1 MYSIRRTCTL
11 PHIGDRFVPDP
22 RVVDMD
28 LAKMIVASRET
39 DASLN
44 VSKGDD
50 IPTPNSSRALARY
63 SSAMARELLGI
74 TVPSVS
80 DSFDALGALKN
91 FLPVLRENRLNTQG
105 PRRLTDIFS
114 PTAVALTAQTT
125 PRRHVARNPIRILDA
140 PGLQES
146 FYSKLLDWGTSNVL
160 SVALGDTAFLWN
172 PDSGTTSAFYRTPA
186 GENIA
191 SLSWLKKT
199 NYIAL
204 GTEHSMVQV
213 WDAER
218 LTCVREMQS
227 HAGRVGS
234 LAWNGPLLSSGS
246 RDGQIHH
253 HDVRLRHHHI
263 ATMAGHSG
271 EICGLKWNSAG
282 TQLASGGNDNLVNVW
297 DKRHRSSSPVPVLRL
312 THHKAAVKALAWAPW
327 SNNLLATGGGTGDG
341 RIMFWNTNMGKCV
354 RSRQTGSAVCSIL
367 WSPDDKELVT
377 GQGLDKNMINLWKY
391 PTMTRIAELT
401 GHTSRVMHMALSPD
415 GQTVASAAS
424 DETVR
429 LWKIFEHKDSSGSS
443 QSSGQAEIDR
453 LPANATDLRRDVS
466 IR

>member
-1 MYSIRRTCTL
+1 MYSIRRTCSL
-11 PHIGDRFVPDP
+11 PYTGDRFVPDR
-22 RVVDMD
+22 RVTDMD
-28 LAKMIVASRET
+28 LARMIVASGQWR
-39 DASLN
+39 AGPN
-44 VSKGDD
+44 VPSRDD
-50 IPTPNSSRALARY
+50 MPTPNSKRSLARY
-63 SSAMARELLGI
+63 SCAIASELLGI
-74 TVPSVS
+74 TVPSESVGS
-80 DSFDALGALKN
+80 DALGALKN
-91 FLPVLRENRLNTQG
+91 FLPVPRENRPKTQG
-105 PRRLTDIFS
+105 LRRLTDMFAPAANTSIVRKAARK
-114 PTAVALTAQTT
+114 P
-125 PRRHVARNPIRILDA
+125 VARNPIRILDA
-140 PGLQES
+140 PGMQES
-146 FYSKLLDWGTSNVL
+146 FHSNLLDWGSNSVL
-160 SVALGDTAFLWN
+160 SVALSDTAFLWN
-172 PDSGTTSAFYRTPA
+172 PDSGTTSAFYSTPT
-186 GENIA
+186 GENIT
-191 SLSWLKKT
+191 SLSWLKNT

-204 GTEHSMVQV
+204 GTQHSTVQV
-213 WDAER
+213 WDAES
-218 LTCVREMQS
+218 LTCVREMRS
-227 HAGRVGS
+227 HAGRIGS

-297 DKRHRSSSPVPVLRL
+297 DNRHRSSSPVPVLRL

-341 RIMFWNTNMGKCV
+341 RIMFWNTNTGNCV
-354 RSRQTGSAVCSIL
+354 RSRHTGSAVCSIL
-367 WSPDDKELVT
+367 WSPEDKELVT
-377 GQGLDKNMINLWKY
+377 GQGLDKNIINLWKY

-429 LWKIFEHKDSSGSS
+429 LWKIFEQKDSSGCG
-443 QSSGQAEIDR
+443 QSSGQVEMDR
-453 LPANATDLRRDVS
+453 LPANAMDLRRDVS